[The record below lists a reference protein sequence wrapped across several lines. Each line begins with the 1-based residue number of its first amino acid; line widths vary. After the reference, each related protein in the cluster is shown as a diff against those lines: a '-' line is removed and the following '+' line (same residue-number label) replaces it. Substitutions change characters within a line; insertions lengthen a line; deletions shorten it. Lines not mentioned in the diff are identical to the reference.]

1 MTNRLKYQ
9 GVAQKINKTTITQLV
24 FSIGRFLTMKFL
36 SRLFT
41 FVKAIL
47 VFGVILLAVLVYRT
61 YEFTPNNSNEDKVP
75 VISIDYSGTA
85 ERLAGA
91 LKFKTISHQDPSLR
105 EPQQFL
111 DFHAYIKQNFPLVDQ
126 QLELTKIN
134 QLSLLYRWPGKTN
147 SQLKPILLMGHFDV
161 VPVDPTTLED
171 WKFPPFEGVVEGGNI
186 WGRGTLDD
194 KGAVLAILEAIE
206 FQLSQGF
213 TPNRDIYFSFG
224 HDEEVGGNEGAAKAA
239 EYFKSKGIKFEYVLD
254 EGGFVTERMMPGF
267 ELPLA
272 LIGVAEKGYLSAQLS
287 VESTGGHS
295 SVPPPSTGIGILSQ
309 AIVRL
314 ENNQLKP
321 RLVHATESML
331 TTIGKNMPFSKRLI
345 FANLWLFE
353 PFLIDQLVQSKL
365 TNATIRTTTAA
376 TVFKAGD
383 KENALPINSKAIVNF
398 RLLPGD
404 SIQTVESHIVR
415 TIADERVKV
424 KIIKAAEATPISS
437 TESKAYIDLVKTID
451 QVSPEQGMV
460 IVPNLM
466 VGGTDSSH
474 FVALAENVYRFN
486 GVKINPESFSG
497 FHGTNEYLPVAEYQ
511 RAINFYSQILLLN
524 SDQ

>member
-1 MTNRLKYQ
+1 
-9 GVAQKINKTTITQLV
+9 
-24 FSIGRFLTMKFL
+24 MKFL
-36 SRLFT
+36 SRLLAFIK
-41 FVKAIL
+41 VIL
-47 VFGVILLAVLVYRT
+47 VLGLILFAVLVYRT
-61 YEFTPNNSNEDKVP
+61 YQFIPNNSSENKIP
-75 VISIDYSGTA
+75 VIAVDYAAAS

-91 LKFKTISHQDPSLR
+91 LKYKTISHQNSSDR

-111 DFHAYIKQNFPLVDQ
+111 DFHEYLKQNFPLVEQ
-126 QLELTKIN
+126 HLELTKIN
-134 QLSLLYRWPGKTN
+134 QLSLLYRWPSKGQSK
-147 SQLKPILLMGHFDV
+147 LKPILLMGHFDV
-161 VPVDPTTLED
+161 VPVEPSTIED
-171 WKFPPFEGVVEGGNI
+171 WNYPPFEGVVQDGNI

-213 TPNRDIYFSFG
+213 APNRDIYLSFG

-239 EYFKSKGIKFEYVLD
+239 EYFKNKGIKFEYVLD

-321 RLVHATESML
+321 RLVTATESML

-383 KENALPINSKAIVNF
+383 KENALPINSTAIVNF

-404 SIQTVESHIVR
+404 SIETIKAHIEK
-415 TIADERVKV
+415 TIADDRVKLE
-424 KIIKAAEATPISS
+424 IIKAAEATPISS
-437 TESKAYIDLVKTID
+437 TQSKAYIDLVKTID

-474 FVALAENVYRFN
+474 FVDLADNVYRFN

-497 FHGTNEYLPVAEYQ
+497 FHGTNEYLAVAEYQ
-511 RAINFYSQILLLN
+511 RAINFYSQIILN
-524 SDQ
+524 SAQ

>member
-1 MTNRLKYQ
+1 
-9 GVAQKINKTTITQLV
+9 
-24 FSIGRFLTMKFL
+24 MKFL

-41 FVKAIL
+41 FIKAIFVL
-47 VFGVILLAVLVYRT
+47 AVILLAILIYRT
-61 YEFTPNNSNEDKVP
+61 YEFTPNNSSENKVP
-75 VISIDYSGTA
+75 AIPVDYPAAA

-91 LKFKTISHQDPSLR
+91 LKFETVSHQDGSLR
-105 EPQQFL
+105 ETQQFI
-111 DFHAYIKQNFPLVDQ
+111 DFHRYIKQNFPLVDQ
-126 QLELTKIN
+126 RLELTKIN
-134 QLSLLYRWPGKTN
+134 QLSLLYRWPSAEQ

-161 VPVDPTTLED
+161 VPVDPSTLED
-171 WKFPPFEGVVEGGNI
+171 WKHPPFEGVVEDGKV

-206 FQLSQGF
+206 FQLSRGF

-239 EYFKSKGIKFEYVLD
+239 EFLKSKGIKFEYVLD

-314 ENNQLKP
+314 ESNQLKP
-321 RLVHATESML
+321 RLVAATESML
-331 TTIGKNMPFSKRLI
+331 TTIGKNMPFSKRII

-383 KENALPINSKAIVNF
+383 KENALPINSKAIINF

-404 SIQTVESHIVR
+404 SIETIKAHIEN

-424 KIIKAAEATPISS
+424 EIIKAAEATPISS
-437 TESKAYIDLVKTID
+437 TNSKAYIELVKTID

-474 FVALAENVYRFN
+474 FIELADNVYRFN

-497 FHGTNEYLPVAEYQ
+497 FHGTNEFLPVAEYQ

-524 SDQ
+524 SAK